1 MIIKNMRSI
10 SKYIGL
16 ASLAGIGYAGY
27 YLFTNHAVRAV
38 CLEF

>member
-1 MIIKNMRSI
+1 MMIKKMRSF

-16 ASLAGIGYAGY
+16 ASLAGIGYGSY

-38 CLEF
+38 